1 MINEQRLV
9 ELFLEMCRVNTPP
22 RHEKALIDVIQPRL
36 EALGL
41 ECVRDEAHLQTG
53 GNSGNLIA
61 TLRGNVEG
69 VEPIFFSSHFDTVE
83 PNPNVRIL
91 IEESVIRS
99 DGTSILG
106 ADDKGGLAPIIEAV
120 RVIQE
125 RNLPHGDVQLLLT
138 VSEEIGLLGAHY
150 IDRSLVHATMGFVLD
165 TGPPVGTVVYTA
177 PTQDSFDVII
187 TGKPA
192 HAGFEP
198 EKGISAIQVASRAV
212 DRMKLGRIDPET
224 TANVGII
231 HGGMATNIV
240 CPEVRI
246 RAEARSRNAE
256 KLAAQVAHMKAAF
269 HQAAADFGAEVEVN
283 VRRMYETYRIDEDHP
298 VITTALAAAANLGLE
313 SGLRQAGGGS
323 DANVFNAMG
332 LPSCVL
338 ATGMRQ
344 IHTHHECIA
353 IADLVRSAEWAVEIV
368 QETVRRKR
376 EAMRDA

>member
-1 MINEQRLV
+1 MANEQRLV
-9 ELFLEMCRVNTPP
+9 DLFLEMCRVNTPP

-36 EALGL
+36 EAMGL
-41 ECVRDEAHLQTG
+41 QCVRDEAHLQTG
-53 GNSGNLIA
+53 GNSGNLLA
-61 TLRGNVEG
+61 TLRGNLEG
-69 VEPIFFSSHFDTVE
+69 AEPIFFSSHFDTVE
-83 PNPNVRIL
+83 PNPNVQII
-91 IEESVIRS
+91 IEDGVIRS

-120 RVIQE
+120 QTIQE
-125 RNLPHGDVQLLLT
+125 RALPHGDIQLLLT

-150 IDRSLVHATMGFVLD
+150 IDQSLVHARMGFVLD

-177 PTQDSFDVII
+177 PTQDSFDVTI

-198 EKGISAIQVASRAV
+198 EKGISAIQVAARAV
-212 DRMKLGRIDPET
+212 DRMRLGRIDPET
-224 TANVGII
+224 TSNIGII

-256 KLAAQVAHMKAAF
+256 KLAAQVTHMTEALHEAATE
-269 HQAAADFGAEVEVN
+269 FGAEVVVN
-283 VRRMYETYRIDEDHP
+283 VKRMYETYRLEESHP
-298 VITTALAAAANLGLE
+298 VLQIAQAAARNLRLE
-313 SGLRQAGGGS
+313 TGLRQAGGGS
-323 DANVFNAMG
+323 DANVFNSFG
-332 LPSCVL
+332 WPTCVL

-353 IADLVRSAEWAVEIV
+353 VADLVKSADWVVEIV
-368 QETVRRKR
+368 QETARR
-376 EAMRDA
+376 ASAPA

>member
-1 MINEQRLV
+1 MVNEQRLV
-9 ELFLEMCRVNTPP
+9 DLFLEMCRVNTPP

-36 EALGL
+36 EAMGL
-41 ECVRDEAHLQTG
+41 ECARDEAHLQTG

-61 TLRGNVEG
+61 TLRANVEG

-83 PNPNVRIL
+83 PNPNVQI
-91 IEESVIRS
+91 IVEDGVIRS

-120 RVIQE
+120 QTIQE
-125 RNLPHGDVQLLLT
+125 QGLPHGDIQLLLT
-138 VSEEIGLLGAHY
+138 ISEEIGLLGAHY
-150 IDRSLVHATMGFVLD
+150 IDQSLVHARMGFVLD

-177 PTQDSFDVII
+177 PTQDSFDVTI
-187 TGKPA
+187 TGRPA

-198 EKGISAIQVASRAV
+198 EKGISAIQVAARAV
-212 DRMKLGRIDPET
+212 DRMRLGRIDPET
-224 TANVGII
+224 TSNVGII

-256 KLAAQVAHMKAAF
+256 KLAAQVAHMRDAF
-269 HQAAADFGAEVEVN
+269 HQAAADFGAEVVVN
-283 VRRMYETYRIDEDHP
+283 VKRMYETYRLEEDHP
-298 VITTALAAAANLGLE
+298 VLQISQTAARNLGLE
-313 SGLRQAGGGS
+313 TGLRQAGGGS
-323 DANVFNAMG
+323 DANVFNAFG
-332 LPSCVL
+332 WPTCVL

-353 IADLVRSAEWAVEIV
+353 IADLVKSAEWVVEIAR
-368 QETVRRKR
+368 ETARRAGKR
-376 EAMRDA
+376 RE